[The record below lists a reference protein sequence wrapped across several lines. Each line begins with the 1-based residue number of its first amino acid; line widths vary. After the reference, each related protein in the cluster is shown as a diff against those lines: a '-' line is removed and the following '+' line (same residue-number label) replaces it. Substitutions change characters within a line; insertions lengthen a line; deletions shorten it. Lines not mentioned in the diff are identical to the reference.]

1 MASENGWMPARATP
15 DQCQWVTV
23 PGTGVRLQLLKGQPL
38 AILRAAAADFNAYIE
53 PLRDADSA
61 AWTPTNSVPTSNHL
75 NATAMDLNW
84 DSHKFHV
91 KNTFTAKQMKVLREM
106 LDFYEGTLF
115 WAGDWENPIDEMHW
129 QMGYGSYGNPK
140 TQSFIDRK
148 IRSDGYS
155 TFRRGV
161 IEAKPKESKADGY
174 ALAIIAEGRRRNI
187 TARGIQIA
195 LATALVES
203 DLRMYANASVPASMN
218 LPHDAVGSD
227 HDSVGLF
234 QQRCPMW
241 GPAKTLMDPTL
252 SAGLFYDHLARLD
265 YNGTNSPG
273 SYAQAVQRSAYPY
286 RYDARFSDAVA
297 LYDRLTGTTTTTTTT
312 TTDGGFLMALSDAE
326 QRELLDLARQLAGYR
341 RASRSPLR
349 HLGEGPIDTVAGF
362 DLNTDANCHVLLVQ
376 QLAKLGDPDSLNLLT
391 EVANAD
397 PNRYP
402 DRAHDRLLAQA
413 ILNEISMTATVGS
426 APPTGITPGV
436 IPEPVPL
443 PTPAPAAPVAA
454 PVAQHAAALLPV
466 TAEGGLLGE
475 ITALTQKIHDASATV
490 TAVIEG
496 VTE

>member
-265 YNGTNSPG
+265 YNGANSPG

-297 LYDRLTGTTTTTTTT
+297 LYDRLAGTTTTTTDTT

-326 QRELLDLARQLAGYR
+326 QRALYDEIMSR
-341 RASRSPLR
+341 RNSRSPLR
-349 HLGEGPIDTVAGF
+349 HVGEGAIGDIGDIAF
-362 DLNTDANCHVLLVQ
+362 NTDGSVHVLLVAL
-376 QLAKLGDPDSLNLLT
+376 LARLGDPDSLNLLN
-391 EVANAD
+391 EVAGLD
-397 PNRYP
+397 TSRFP
-402 DRAHDRLLAQA
+402 DRAHDRNLARALLNDLENAR
-413 ILNEISMTATVGS
+413 TVQS
-426 APPTGITPGV
+426 APATGITPGV
-436 IPEPVPL
+436 VAAAPIPA
-443 PTPAPAAPVAA
+443 PAPAAPV
-454 PVAQHAAALLPV
+454 VAAAISVASPPGPSGSGVQSQLNSV
-466 TAEGGLLGE
+466 GAD
-475 ITALTQKIHDASATV
+475 ITALRDALSDLTHQ
-490 TAVIEG
+490 TRS
-496 VTE
+496 